1 MPDLL
6 PEGVELRY
14 HAENGI
20 LGFSKMDTKLDG
32 DPNIMDAGGNFPK
45 LVPSYWNSKQKS
57 PCISARAS
65 LVQFTYGAGDEIR
78 TRDILLGS

>member
-1 MPDLL
+1 MSDLL
-6 PEGVELRY
+6 PEGVELRC
-14 HAENGI
+14 HSENGI
-20 LGFSKMDTKLDG
+20 FGFSEMDTKLDG

-65 LVQFTYGAGDEIR
+65 LVQFQFGGACETR
-78 TRDILLGS
+78 TRYLLLAN

>member
-14 HAENGI
+14 HSENGI

-45 LVPSYWNSKQKS
+45 LVPSYWNSK
-57 PCISARAS
+57 
-65 LVQFTYGAGDEIR
+65 FTYGAGDEIR